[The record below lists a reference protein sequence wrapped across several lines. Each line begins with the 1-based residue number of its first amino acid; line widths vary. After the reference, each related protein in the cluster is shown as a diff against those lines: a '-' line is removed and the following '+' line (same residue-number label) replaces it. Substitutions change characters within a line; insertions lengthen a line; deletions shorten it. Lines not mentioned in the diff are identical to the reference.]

1 MFSVLTGTDARAHV
15 RHAFAESR
23 EVTGKELNEKEH

>member
-1 MFSVLTGTDARAHV
+1 MFSVLIGTDAREQV

-23 EVTGKELNEKEH
+23 EVTGKTE